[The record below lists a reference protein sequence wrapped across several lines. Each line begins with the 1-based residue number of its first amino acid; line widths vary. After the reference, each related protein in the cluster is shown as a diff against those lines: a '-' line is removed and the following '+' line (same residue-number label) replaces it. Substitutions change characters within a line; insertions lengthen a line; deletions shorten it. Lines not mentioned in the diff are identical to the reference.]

1 VNVGADDPVRPLKNI
16 YLRVDRVVDFYN
28 KYINV
33 QKKKEKPN
41 MEYNQKFIP
50 EGWNEANKV
59 FSLDELNIASI
70 NGDIFEAKV
79 TKCDSNYNLYLD
91 LGNNITG
98 IIPREE
104 VEAVNI
110 DETGFPK
117 PNICTSKI
125 NKFVQFKVKDTS
137 KKDAVILSRRAVG
150 KEAMNWMKNDLQ
162 EGMTVCGIVKNI
174 RPYGAFVEIG
184 GGIVGLV
191 HIEDISV
198 ARIKSPFE
206 RLKIG
211 QKINVMIKSIDRKT
225 NRVILSYKEMYGTWE
240 ENIRDFDEGMT
251 VQGIARETEKS
262 KNGIFIELKPNLI
275 GMAEYKENIEYGQ
288 NVDVYIKRI
297 IPEKKKVKLIIM

>member
-1 VNVGADDPVRPLKNI
+1 MDYSQRFV
-16 YLRVDRVVDFYN
+16 
-28 KYINV
+28 
-33 QKKKEKPN
+33 
-41 MEYNQKFIP
+41 P
-50 EGWNEANKV
+50 EGWNEISKA
-59 FSLDELNIASI
+59 FSLEELNKASI
-70 NGDIFEAKV
+70 NGNIIEAKV
-79 TKCDSNYNLYLD
+79 TRCDSNYNLYLD
-91 LGNNITG
+91 LGNDITG

-104 VEAVNI
+104 IEAVNI

-150 KEAMNWMKNDLQ
+150 KEAMNWMKNDLK
-162 EGMTVCGIVKNI
+162 EGMKVRGIVKNI
-174 RPYGAFVEIG
+174 RPYGAFIEIG

-211 QKINVMIKSIDRKT
+211 QKVNVVVKSIDRKT

-240 ENIRDFDEGMT
+240 ENISDFKEGMT
-251 VQGIARETEKS
+251 VKGIARETEKS
-262 KNGIFIELKPNLI
+262 KNGIFVELKPNLI
-275 GMAEYKENIEYGQ
+275 GMAEYKENIQYGQ
-288 NVDVYIKRI
+288 DINVYIKKI
-297 IPEKKKVKLIIM
+297 IPERKKVKLIIV

>member
-1 VNVGADDPVRPLKNI
+1 
-16 YLRVDRVVDFYN
+16 
-28 KYINV
+28 
-33 QKKKEKPN
+33 

-50 EGWNEANKV
+50 EGWNDVNKV
-59 FSLDELNIASI
+59 FSLEELNIASI
-70 NGDIFEAKV
+70 NGNIMQAKV
-79 TKCDSNYNLYLD
+79 TRCDSNYNLYLD

-98 IIPREE
+98 VIPREE

-137 KKDAVILSRRAVG
+137 KKDTVILSRKAVG
-150 KEAMNWMKNDLQ
+150 KDAVKWMKNELK
-162 EGMTVCGIVKNI
+162 EGMQVKGIVKNI

-198 ARIKSPFE
+198 ARIKTPFE
-206 RLKIG
+206 RFKIG
-211 QKINVMIKSIDRKT
+211 QKINIVVKSIDRKT

-240 ENIRDFDEGMT
+240 ENIEGLTEGMT
-251 VQGIARETEKS
+251 VKGIARETEKS

-275 GMAEYKENIEYGQ
+275 GLAEYKENIEYGQ
-288 NVDVYIKRI
+288 DVEVYIKRI
-297 IPEKKKVKLIIM
+297 IPEKKKIKLIIK